1 MYERFYGLTE
11 RPFELTP
18 NPRFL
23 FLTRKHQ
30 EALGNLQHGIAQ
42 RKGVTLVL
50 GPAGTGKTTIIRA
63 ALASMAGPHVR
74 VVAISNPAM
83 TRDEFLQTLAYG
95 FGLSEEAGR
104 SKAALLIELET
115 RLLHRGDE
123 SVAALIVDE
132 AQSMSSDLLEE
143 VRLLV
148 NIETDTAKLLPVV
161 LVGQPELAAR
171 LNEPSAVALKQR
183 VTLRCE
189 LGPLTLSETAQ
200 YITTRIKLAGGVPGQ
215 LFTRE
220 AVDLIHQRSG
230 GIPRIISV
238 ICDNALLNGFALEQ
252 RPVGRKIVLEVC
264 HDFDIPG
271 QSTPQTPEAT
281 ASAPPDEPPAA
292 KPRPAP
298 EEPEASEQKS
308 TPPDSRLFGTFN
320 GSTKSWF
327 SKLVASR

>member
-1 MYERFYGLTE
+1 MYERYYGLNE

-42 RKGVTLVL
+42 RRGVTLVL

-74 VVAISNPAM
+74 CVTISNPSM

-115 RLLHRGDE
+115 RLLHRADD
-123 SVAALIVDE
+123 SIAALIVDE
-132 AQSMSSDLLEE
+132 AQSMSDDLLEE

-148 NIETDTAKLLPVV
+148 NIETETEKLLPVV

-171 LNEPSAVALKQR
+171 LNEPSATALKQR

-189 LGPLTLSETAQ
+189 LGPLTLPETAQ
-200 YITTRIKLAGGVPGQ
+200 YISTRIKLAGGVPGQ

-220 AVDLIHQRSG
+220 AVDVIHQRSG
-230 GIPRIISV
+230 GVPRVISV

-264 HDFDIPG
+264 RDFDIGGSAPG
-271 QSTPQTPEAT
+271 AESEPA
-281 ASAPPDEPPAA
+281 ASAPA
-292 KPRPAP
+292 PRPAAA
-298 EEPEASEQKS
+298 PEA
-308 TPPDSRLFGTFN
+308 PPVEDAAPDHPQDSRLFDSIN
-320 GSTKSWF
+320 GPSRSWF

>member
-74 VVAISNPAM
+74 CVTISNPSM
-83 TRDEFLQTLAYG
+83 TREEFVRTLAYG

-115 RLLHRGDE
+115 RLLHRADN
-123 SVAALIVDE
+123 SIAALIVDE
-132 AQSMSSDLLEE
+132 AQSMSDDLLEE

-148 NIETDTAKLLPVV
+148 NIETDTEKLLPVV
-161 LVGQPELAAR
+161 LVGQPELATR
-171 LNEPSAVALKQR
+171 LNEPSACALKQR

-189 LGPLTLSETAQ
+189 LGPLTLPETAQ

-220 AVDLIHQRSG
+220 AVDVIHQRSG
-230 GIPRIISV
+230 GVPRVISV

-252 RPVGRKIVLEVC
+252 RPVGRKIVHEVC
-264 HDFDIPG
+264 RDFDFAGDHPVTDAVL
-271 QSTPQTPEAT
+271 TPEPEPTRPDPAPPAETREAT
-281 ASAPPDEPPAA
+281 APAEG
-292 KPRPAP
+292 
-298 EEPEASEQKS
+298 EEN
-308 TPPDSRLFGTFN
+308 SRLFGSINPPTR
-320 GSTKSWF
+320 SWF